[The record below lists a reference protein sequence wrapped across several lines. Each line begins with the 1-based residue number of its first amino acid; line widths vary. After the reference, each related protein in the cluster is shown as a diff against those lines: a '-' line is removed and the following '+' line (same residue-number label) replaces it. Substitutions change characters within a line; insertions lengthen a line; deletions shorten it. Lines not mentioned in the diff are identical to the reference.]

1 MKINKKIII
10 SFVLWI
16 IGLSMLVFSLAFAT
30 AKQKNVEIQNLSIS
44 VANTDVNDFID
55 EDGLKRYLQD
65 RQDTIVNTEIKNLDI
80 TTIEKV
86 LNAHP
91 DIENADV
98 SVDING
104 DVNINVLQRTPI
116 VRVFNLDGE
125 SYYIDT
131 QSKLMPLSET
141 QTARVLIA
149 SGFIFEPYSRRV
161 MTPVNVIAKNE
172 IYSKFSVLDDIYVM
186 ADCIR
191 KDSLLNNLVHQIKV
205 LPNKEF
211 ELYLAIGNHKIL
223 FGEAIDIEEK
233 FKKLKLFYTDGL
245 NKTDGWNKYS
255 IINIKYKNQVVCTK
269 K

>member
-1 MKINKKIII
+1 MKINKKII

-16 IGLSMLVFSLAFAT
+16 IGLSMLLFSLAFAT
-30 AKQKNVEIQNLSIS
+30 AKQKKVEIQNLSIS
-44 VANTDVNDFID
+44 IANTEVNDFID
-55 EDGLKRYLQD
+55 EDDLKRYLKD
-65 RQDTIVNTEIKNLDI
+65 RQDTFLNTEIKNLDI
-80 TTIEKV
+80 TNIEKV

-91 DIENADV
+91 DIEHADV

-104 DVNINVLQRTPI
+104 DVTINATQRTPM

-131 QSKLMPLSET
+131 QSKLMPLNET

-149 SGFIFEPYSRRV
+149 TGFIFEPYSRRV
-161 MTPVNVIAKNE
+161 MTPVNVIAKNQ
-172 IYSKFSVLDDIYVM
+172 IYNKFSVLDDIYGM
-186 ADCIR
+186 ADYIR

-205 LPNKEF
+205 LPNKEL

-223 FGEAIDIEEK
+223 FGEAVNIDEK
-233 FKKLKLFYTDGL
+233 FKKLKLFYTEGL

-255 IINIKYKNQVVCTK
+255 IINLKYKNQVVCTK